1 METGRRQ
8 LAVTNVS
15 RKHAVPCAD
24 VQLALGQLVV
34 LLHPP
39 HHLPLNLPTK
49 YKNDELDQHERSII
63 TAKAKY
69 EVLLTDLMWASFF
82 PLVL

>member
-39 HHLPLNLPTK
+39 PPPTPK
-49 YKNDELDQHERSII
+49 PPNQ
-63 TAKAKY
+63 
-69 EVLLTDLMWASFF
+69 V
-82 PLVL
+82 